1 MSEDERVMN
10 FGTMALEMGY
20 VTPAQLSKA
29 VTIQVGEDLD
39 GAPHRLIGEILLDL
53 GYMDT
58 GQITE
63 VLKALG
69 KT

>member
-1 MSEDERVMN
+1 MFDDAGVMN
-10 FGTMALEMGY
+10 FGTMALEMGH

-39 GAPHRLIGEILLDL
+39 GAPHRRIGEILLDL

-58 GQITE
+58 TQINE
-63 VLKALG
+63 VLGALG
-69 KT
+69 KI